1 MIIFMIFIKSSSK
14 QVLRGRRIL
23 GAIYQMGKLSPG
35 ALSDLTK
42 AAGKSGTES
51 GQGSKPL
58 WPWDQDPVQLGWV
71 RGVPGGL

>member
-1 MIIFMIFIKSSSK
+1 
-14 QVLRGRRIL
+14 
-23 GAIYQMGKLSPG
+23 MGKLSPG

-42 AAGKSGTES
+42 APGRWGAES

-58 WPWDQDPVQLGWV
+58 WPWDQDHAQLGWV